1 MNPLLPAV
9 TGFMAGVIVTG
20 TGLISIVWKKVY
32 IPYVKA
38 QEQLNQTNLG
48 MINHLQQYNYGL
60 TETLEQ
66 VLTST
71 HQHKP
76 SEITEEE
83 LSRGYV

>member
-1 MNPLLPAV
+1 MSPLLPAI

-71 HQHKP
+71 NQHKP